1 MAPSHGNCQLH
12 ANTGER
18 FFRKF
23 MPEIQ
28 LHARS
33 MRLPRHLS
41 EPARAHCA
49 RRVVYTLVARKSA
62 LSFVHRDGVPRRSK
76 EPREQ
81 N

>member
-18 FFRKF
+18 LFRKF

-41 EPARAHCA
+41 AHTALGRLYTCRWQKRA
-49 RRVVYTLVARKSA
+49 LVCE
-62 LSFVHRDGVPRRSK
+62 HRDVGAKSRA
-76 EPREQ
+76 REQ